1 MKIAMI
7 TGPSSGI
14 GKATALEMARRGY
27 HIVAAGRSEERTI
40 EVVSTIQRDGGSAEY
55 LHLDLASLSSCEK
68 AASTFV
74 DSGRTIDV
82 LINNAGVGA
91 MTGLTEDGFGI
102 QFGVN
107 HLGHFMLTHHLHRC
121 LRPGS
126 RIVVVS
132 SEAHRQ
138 VRGIDFDRVRRRT
151 GFFDV
156 LNAYAVSKLAN
167 ILFASH
173 LANLQPD
180 WRTYSVHPGVANTN
194 IFPTIVKLFLRNTET
209 PEQAS
214 QTSLWCATS
223 DEIADQSGLYYS
235 RMKQRAPSPAAQD
248 DTLAAE
254 LWHQSERW
262 CGIDH

>member
-7 TGPSSGI
+7 TGSSSGI
-14 GKATALEMARRGY
+14 GKATAVEMARRGY

-68 AASTFV
+68 AANTFV
-74 DSGRTIDV
+74 DSGRTLDV

-91 MTGLTEDGFGI
+91 KTGLTEDGFGI

-107 HLGHFMLTHHLHRC
+107 HLGHFMLTHHLHRG

-126 RIVVVS
+126 RVVVVS
-132 SEAHRQ
+132 SEAHRR

-151 GFFDV
+151 GFLGV
-156 LNAYAVSKLAN
+156 PNAYAVSKLAN
-167 ILFASH
+167 ILFASQ
-173 LANLQPD
+173 LANIQPD
-180 WRTYSVHPGVANTN
+180 WTTYSVHPGVANTD
-194 IFPTIVKLFLRNTET
+194 IFPTFVKPFLRNTET
-209 PEQAS
+209 PEQAA
-214 QTSLWCATS
+214 QTSVWCASS
-223 DEIADQSGLYYS
+223 DEVGDQSGSYYS
-235 RMKQRAPSPAAQD
+235 RMRPREPSPAAQD

-254 LWHQSERW
+254 LWYRSEQW
-262 CGIDH
+262 CGIPH

>member
-1 MKIAMI
+1 VHA
-7 TGPSSGI
+7 
-14 GKATALEMARRGY
+14 
-27 HIVAAGRSEERTI
+27 VACDVTDAGDRERLI
-40 EVVSTIQRDGGSAEY
+40 ETVIERHGRLDG
-55 LHLDLASLSSCEK
+55 
-68 AASTFV
+68 
-74 DSGRTIDV
+74 

-132 SEAHRQ
+132 SEAHRR

-156 LNAYAVSKLAN
+156 VNAYAVSKLAN
-167 ILFASH
+167 ILFASQ

-194 IFPTIVKLFLRNTET
+194 IFPTIVKLFLRNMET
-209 PEQAS
+209 PEQAA

-235 RMKQRAPSPAAQD
+235 RMKQRDPSPTAQD
-248 DTLAAE
+248 DTLAAA
-254 LWHQSERW
+254 LWHQSEQW